1 MSFNL
6 TWNTSTVSGA
16 DTLIAHLDSVIV
28 LGPGE
33 RGGQDAPLDSHGR
46 PPAAGGAAPLPHGH
60 GDGPGGPEGNS
71 GGLTGEHRPQTVHD
85 DRSNLSRLSITI
97 LVHMN
102 ILSANH
108 HVSVTLISLTGPG
121 LTLAL

>member
-6 TWNTSTVSGA
+6 TWNTSTVSEA
-16 DTLIAHLDSVIV
+16 DTLVAHLDSVIV

-33 RGGQDAPLDSHGR
+33 RGGQDAPLDSPGR

-85 DRSNLSRLSITI
+85 DRSSRSFSVEFVQIIYNYPGSYEHSLS
-97 LVHMN
+97 
-102 ILSANH
+102 
-108 HVSVTLISLTGPG
+108 
-121 LTLAL
+121 